1 MARINTYFQM
11 RLTEEDK
18 KFIKNKADKMGYNNV
33 SAFLLESAKSHFRLN
48 IDMSIYRK
56 LTSEINYIGK
66 NINSLIRKVNTLG
79 AYSDIDNFEKQLTA
93 IDDEIFDFE
102 KMKDCFSIYKNSYPL
117 ITDYKK
123 SDDKTKFKQENY
135 YLFKQYDMAKRNI
148 NFLKK
153 HYGIDEESSF
163 HYKLSLMKNERNL
176 LYGSL

>member
-1 MARINTYFQM
+1 MAVPLYKENISLEELNEVEIK
-11 RLTEEDK
+11 TE
-18 KFIKNKADKMGYNNV
+18 N
-33 SAFLLESAKSHFRLN
+33 L
-48 IDMSIYRK
+48 
-56 LTSEINYIGK
+56 
-66 NINSLIRKVNTLG
+66 
-79 AYSDIDNFEKQLTA
+79 IDNFEKQLTA

-135 YLFKQYDMAKRNI
+135 YQFKQYDMAKRNI

-163 HYKLSLMKNERNL
+163 HYKLSLMKMSVIYFMAALENGMKEQENWSVKNEKEGNC
-176 LYGSL
+176 SEENAWTKDKN